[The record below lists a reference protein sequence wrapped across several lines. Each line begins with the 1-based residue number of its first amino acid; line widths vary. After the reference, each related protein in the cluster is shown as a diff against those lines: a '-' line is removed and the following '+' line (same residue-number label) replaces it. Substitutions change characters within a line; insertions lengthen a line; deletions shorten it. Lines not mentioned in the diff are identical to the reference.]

1 MPITWTAEA
10 DAKLLLGFLD
20 QCKDANFKLD
30 YNKLAAYVGPDVTA
44 CAVVNHVIRL
54 RKMIAKEGGDSA
66 ANTPVTSPA
75 KSKSTPKR
83 KGAGIVKTPSK
94 IVKREIKRER
104 EMVDGDENMMPVQVV
119 IEVKKEAKEE
129 EED

>member
-10 DAKLLLGFLD
+10 DAKLLLGFVD

-30 YNKLAAYVGPDVTA
+30 YNKLAAYVGP
-44 CAVVNHVIRL
+44 VVNHVIRL
-54 RKMIAKEGGDSA
+54 RKLIAQEGGGSA
-66 ANTPVTSPA
+66 ASTPVTSPA

-83 KGAGIVKTPSK
+83 KGAGVAKTPTK
-94 IVKREIKRER
+94 IAKRDIKRER
-104 EMVDGDENMMPVQVV
+104 EMGDEDEDMMPVQVV

-129 EED
+129 DEE

>member
-30 YNKLAAYVGPDVTA
+30 YNKLAAYVGP
-44 CAVVNHVIRL
+44 VVNHVIRL
-54 RKMIAKEGGDSA
+54 RKLIAQEGGGSA
-66 ANTPVTSPA
+66 ASTPVTSPA

-83 KGAGIVKTPSK
+83 KGAGVVKTPTK
-94 IVKREIKRER
+94 IAKRDIKRER
-104 EMVDGDENMMPVQVV
+104 EMGGEDEDMMPVQVV

-129 EED
+129 VEE

>member
-10 DAKLLLGFLD
+10 DAKLLLGFLY

-66 ANTPVTSPA
+66 ASTPVTSPA

-104 EMVDGDENMMPVQVV
+104 EMVDEDENMMPVQVV